1 MKRNSSLKRW
11 AIMIGVVLLI
21 VVVVGGIYGYNTYQM
36 IQGFKAMGVPKQT
49 ISTAKVSA
57 LEWRPLLNAVG
68 TVRAARGAD
77 LSAEVSGIVDDIRFQ
92 SGQTVQGKT
101 LLLAL
106 RSADEAAQLNSLKST
121 AELAEI
127 TYTRDQAQYQAQAI
141 SKAQLENAEA
151 SLKSARAQVAQQSAL
166 LAKKFIYAPF
176 AGTLGIRA
184 VDLGQFLQA
193 GSKIVTLQAL
203 DPVYIDFYLPQQALS
218 LLADGQTV
226 NAGADAYPGLSFKGE
241 ISAIDP
247 KVDTD
252 TRNVQIRA
260 TLKNPGHKL
269 LPGMYAN
276 ISIEVGKTA
285 SYLTVPQNAVTFNPY
300 GETVFVVATAGEV
313 KAEQEAKARAE
324 GTAVVADKK
333 AAETPPAAAAP
344 ADDQQKVARQVFVTV
359 GPARGDQI
367 AILKGLKA
375 GDEVVTS
382 GQLKLKNGTPI
393 EINNKV
399 LPLDNPDPKPVDE

>member
-1 MKRNSSLKRW
+1 
-11 AIMIGVVLLI
+11 MIGAVLLI

-77 LSAEVSGIVDDIRFQ
+77 LSAEVSGIVDDIHFQ
-92 SGQTVQGKT
+92 SGQTVRGKT

-106 RSADEAAQLNSLKST
+106 RSADEVAQLNSLRAA

-127 TYTRDQAQYQAQAI
+127 TYARDQAQYQAQAI
-141 SKAQLENAEA
+141 SKAQLESAETN
-151 SLKSARAQVAQQSAL
+151 LKSAKAQVAQQSAL

-203 DPVYIDFYLPQQALS
+203 DSVFIDFYLPQQALS
-218 LLADGQTV
+218 QLVVGQTV
-226 NAGADAYPGLSFKGE
+226 NASADAYSGLSFKGE

-247 KVDTD
+247 KIDAD
-252 TRNVQIRA
+252 TRNVQVRA
-260 TLKNPGHKL
+260 TLKNPDHKL

-276 ISIEVGKTA
+276 VNIEVGKTEQ
-285 SYLTVPQNAVTFNPY
+285 YLTVPQNAVTFNPY

-313 KAEQEAKARAE
+313 KAEQEAKAKAE
-324 GTAVVADKK
+324 GTAEQKPAGAAA
-333 AAETPPAAAAP
+333 AAEAP
-344 ADDQQKVARQVFVTV
+344 ADDQQKVAKQVFVTV
-359 GPARGDQI
+359 GQTRGDQV
-367 AILKGLKA
+367 AILKGLKE

-399 LPLDNPDPKPVDE
+399 MPLDNPNPKPVDE